1 MKIKRG
7 FQDIQLIPRKRT
19 YSISRCDAESLTL
32 QRKSTENTLA
42 VITGCMVKIQAA

>member
-7 FQDIQLIPRKRT
+7 FPDIQLIARKTT
-19 YSISRCDAESLTL
+19 YNISRCYAENLTL
-32 QRKSTENTLA
+32 QKKCTDNTLA